1 MLKYIWRDKKQLI
14 IIIGIILV
22 CSIAIAIGIYAQVTN
37 SKITKT
43 KEEKREA
50 NYEDLKNNFDTIF
63 TNTVNKEGAVNVEN
77 ANVNY
82 DELIETKYDV
92 NEKKETKYSI
102 IAKIPL
108 FKKETETTKKIN
120 QEIFNTFG
128 GKIVD
133 IITNSSADTI
143 YNMGYVGYINDNILS
158 LVIKCTLKEGTKA
171 QRTIIQTYNYNIDED
186 RLVTLDEIMQK
197 RNLDK
202 EKVQNQITQEITK
215 LSKQNASFANQGYNV
230 YVRNPNDDIYKIENT
245 PNFFLGK
252 NKTLYL
258 VYAYGNNDYTSET
271 DLVIF

>member
-43 KEEKREA
+43 KEERIEA

-102 IAKIPL
+102 VAKIPL

-133 IITNSSADTI
+133 IITNSNTDTI
-143 YNMGYVGYINDNILS
+143 YNLGYVGYINDNILS

-186 RLVTLDEIMQK
+186 RIVTLDEIMQK

-230 YVRNPNDDIYKIENT
+230 YVRNPNDDIYKVKNT

>member
-43 KEEKREA
+43 KEEKIEA

-102 IAKIPL
+102 VAKIPL

-133 IITNSSADTI
+133 IITNSNTDTI
-143 YNMGYVGYINDNILS
+143 YNLGYVGYINDNILS

-186 RLVTLDEIMQK
+186 RIVTLDEIMQK

-202 EKVQNQITQEITK
+202 EKVQDQITQEITK

-230 YVRNPNDDIYKIENT
+230 YVRNPNDDIYKVENT
-245 PNFFLGK
+245 QNFFLGK

>member
-43 KEEKREA
+43 KEEKIEA

-63 TNTVNKEGAVNVEN
+63 TNTVNKEGAINVEN

-82 DELIETKYDV
+82 DELIETKYNV

-102 IAKIPL
+102 AAKIPL

-133 IITNSSADTI
+133 IITNSNTDTI
-143 YNMGYVGYINDNILS
+143 YNLGYVGYINDNILS

-186 RLVTLDEIMQK
+186 RIVTLDEIMQK

-230 YVRNPNDDIYKIENT
+230 YVRNPNDDIYKVENT

>member
-43 KEEKREA
+43 KEERIEA

-63 TNTVNKEGAVNVEN
+63 TNTVNKEGTVNVEN

-102 IAKIPL
+102 VAKIPL

-133 IITNSSADTI
+133 IITNSNTDTI
-143 YNMGYVGYINDNILS
+143 YNLGYVGYINDNILS

-186 RLVTLDEIMQK
+186 RIVTLDEIMQK

-230 YVRNPNDDIYKIENT
+230 YVRNPNDDIYKVENT

>member
-43 KEEKREA
+43 KEEKIEA

-63 TNTVNKEGAVNVEN
+63 TNTVNKEGAINVEN

-82 DELIETKYDV
+82 DELIETKYNV

-102 IAKIPL
+102 VAKIPL

-133 IITNSSADTI
+133 IITNSNTDTI
-143 YNMGYVGYINDNILS
+143 YNLGYVGYINDNILS

-186 RLVTLDEIMQK
+186 RIVTLDEIMQK

-215 LSKQNASFANQGYNV
+215 LSKQNTSFANQGYNV
-230 YVRNPNDDIYKIENT
+230 YVRNPNDDIYKVENT

>member
-43 KEEKREA
+43 KGEKIEA

-63 TNTVNKEGAVNVEN
+63 TNTVNKEGAINVGN

-82 DELIETKYDV
+82 DELIETKYNV

-102 IAKIPL
+102 VAKIPL

-133 IITNSSADTI
+133 IITNSNTDTI
-143 YNMGYVGYINDNILS
+143 YNLGYVGYINDNILS

-186 RLVTLDEIMQK
+186 RIVTLDEIMQK

-202 EKVQNQITQEITK
+202 GKVQNQITQEITK

-230 YVRNPNDDIYKIENT
+230 YVRNPNDDIYKVENT

>member
-43 KEEKREA
+43 KEEKIEA

-102 IAKIPL
+102 VAKIPL

-133 IITNSSADTI
+133 IITNSNTDTI
-143 YNMGYVGYINDNILS
+143 YNLGYVGYINDNILS

-186 RLVTLDEIMQK
+186 RIVTLDEIMQK

-202 EKVQNQITQEITK
+202 EKVQNQITEEITK

-230 YVRNPNDDIYKIENT
+230 YVRNPNDDIYKVENT

>member
-43 KEEKREA
+43 KEERIEA

-102 IAKIPL
+102 VAKIPL

-133 IITNSSADTI
+133 IITNSNTDTI
-143 YNMGYVGYINDNILS
+143 YNLGYVGYINDNILS

-186 RLVTLDEIMQK
+186 RIVTLDEIMQK

-215 LSKQNASFANQGYNV
+215 LSKQNTSFANQGYNV
-230 YVRNPNDDIYKIENT
+230 YVRNPNDDIYKVKNT

>member
-43 KEEKREA
+43 KEEKIEA

-63 TNTVNKEGAVNVEN
+63 TNTVNKEGAINVEN

-102 IAKIPL
+102 VAKIPL

-133 IITNSSADTI
+133 IITNSNTDTI
-143 YNMGYVGYINDNILS
+143 YNLGYVGYINDNILS

-186 RLVTLDEIMQK
+186 RIVTLDEIMQK

-230 YVRNPNDDIYKIENT
+230 YVRNPNDDIYKVENT

>member
-43 KEEKREA
+43 KEEKIEA

-63 TNTVNKEGAVNVEN
+63 TNTVNKEGAINVEN

-82 DELIETKYDV
+82 DELIETKYNV

-102 IAKIPL
+102 VAKIPL

-133 IITNSSADTI
+133 IITNSNTDTI
-143 YNMGYVGYINDNILS
+143 YNLGYVGYINDNILS

-186 RLVTLDEIMQK
+186 RIVTLDEIMQK

-202 EKVQNQITQEITK
+202 EKVQNQITQETTK

-230 YVRNPNDDIYKIENT
+230 YVRNPNDDIYKVENT

>member
-43 KEEKREA
+43 KEEKIEA

-102 IAKIPL
+102 VAKIPL

-133 IITNSSADTI
+133 IITNSNTDTI
-143 YNMGYVGYINDNILS
+143 YNLGYVGYINDNILS

-186 RLVTLDEIMQK
+186 RIVTLDEIMQK

-230 YVRNPNDDIYKIENT
+230 YVRNPNDDIYKVENT
-245 PNFFLGK
+245 QNFFLGK

>member
-43 KEEKREA
+43 KEEKIEA

-63 TNTVNKEGAVNVEN
+63 TNTVNKEGTVNVEN

-102 IAKIPL
+102 VAKIPL

-133 IITNSSADTI
+133 IITNSNTDTI
-143 YNMGYVGYINDNILS
+143 YNLGYVGYINDNILS

-186 RLVTLDEIMQK
+186 RIVTLDEIMQK

-230 YVRNPNDDIYKIENT
+230 YVRNPNDDIYKVENT

>member
-43 KEEKREA
+43 KEEKIEA

-63 TNTVNKEGAVNVEN
+63 TNTVNKEGAINVEN

-82 DELIETKYDV
+82 DELIETKYNV

-102 IAKIPL
+102 VAKIPL

-133 IITNSSADTI
+133 IITNSNTDTI
-143 YNMGYVGYINDNILS
+143 YNLGYVGYINDNILS

-186 RLVTLDEIMQK
+186 RIVTLDEIMQK

-202 EKVQNQITQEITK
+202 GKVQNQITQEITK

-230 YVRNPNDDIYKIENT
+230 YVRNPNDDIYKVENT

>member
-43 KEEKREA
+43 KGEKIEA

-63 TNTVNKEGAVNVEN
+63 TNTVNKEGAINVEN

-82 DELIETKYDV
+82 DELIETKYNV

-102 IAKIPL
+102 VAKIPL

-133 IITNSSADTI
+133 IITNSNTDTI
-143 YNMGYVGYINDNILS
+143 YNLGYVGYINDNILS

-186 RLVTLDEIMQK
+186 RIVTLDEIMQK

-230 YVRNPNDDIYKIENT
+230 YVRNPNDDIYKVENT

>member
-43 KEEKREA
+43 KKERIEA

-102 IAKIPL
+102 VAKIPL

-133 IITNSSADTI
+133 IITNSNTDTI
-143 YNMGYVGYINDNILS
+143 YNLGYVGYINDNILS

-186 RLVTLDEIMQK
+186 RIVTLDEIMQK

-230 YVRNPNDDIYKIENT
+230 YVRNPNDDIYKVENT

>member
-43 KEEKREA
+43 KEEKIEA

-63 TNTVNKEGAVNVEN
+63 TNTVNKEGAINVEN

-82 DELIETKYDV
+82 DELIETKYNV

-102 IAKIPL
+102 VAKIPL

-133 IITNSSADTI
+133 IITNSNTDTI
-143 YNMGYVGYINDNILS
+143 YNLGYVGYINDNILS

-186 RLVTLDEIMQK
+186 RTVTLDEIMQK

-230 YVRNPNDDIYKIENT
+230 YVRNPNDDMYKLENT

>member
-43 KEEKREA
+43 KEERIEA

-102 IAKIPL
+102 VAKIPL

-133 IITNSSADTI
+133 IIINSNTDTI
-143 YNMGYVGYINDNILS
+143 YNLGYVGYINDNILS

-186 RLVTLDEIMQK
+186 RIVTLDEIMQK

-202 EKVQNQITQEITK
+202 EKVQDQITQEITK

-230 YVRNPNDDIYKIENT
+230 YVRNPNDDIYKVENT

>member
-43 KEEKREA
+43 KEERIEA

-82 DELIETKYDV
+82 DELIETKYNV

-102 IAKIPL
+102 VAKIPL

-133 IITNSSADTI
+133 IITNSNTDTI
-143 YNMGYVGYINDNILS
+143 YNLGYVGYINDNILS

-186 RLVTLDEIMQK
+186 RIVTLDEIMQK
-197 RNLDK
+197 RK
-202 EKVQNQITQEITK
+202 KKKYKTK
-215 LSKQNASFANQGYNV
+215 
-230 YVRNPNDDIYKIENT
+230 
-245 PNFFLGK
+245 
-252 NKTLYL
+252 
-258 VYAYGNNDYTSET
+258 
-271 DLVIF
+271 

>member
-43 KEEKREA
+43 KEERIEA

-102 IAKIPL
+102 VAKIPL

-133 IITNSSADTI
+133 IITNSNTDTI
-143 YNMGYVGYINDNILS
+143 YNLGYVGYINDNILS

-171 QRTIIQTYNYNIDED
+171 QRTIIQTYNYNIDKD
-186 RLVTLDEIMQK
+186 RIVTLDEIMQK

-230 YVRNPNDDIYKIENT
+230 YVRNPNDDIYKVENT

>member
-43 KEEKREA
+43 KEEKIEA

-63 TNTVNKEGAVNVEN
+63 TNNVNKEGAINVEN

-82 DELIETKYDV
+82 DELIETKYNV

-102 IAKIPL
+102 VAKIPL

-133 IITNSSADTI
+133 IITNSNTDTI
-143 YNMGYVGYINDNILS
+143 FNLGYVGYINDNILS

-186 RLVTLDEIMQK
+186 RIVTLDEIMQK

-215 LSKQNASFANQGYNV
+215 LSKQNTSFANQGYNV
-230 YVRNPNDDIYKIENT
+230 YVRNPNDDIYKVENT

>member
-43 KEEKREA
+43 KEEKIEA

-63 TNTVNKEGAVNVEN
+63 TNTVNKEGAINVEN

-82 DELIETKYDV
+82 DELIETKYNV

-102 IAKIPL
+102 VAKIPL

-133 IITNSSADTI
+133 IITNSNTDTI
-143 YNMGYVGYINDNILS
+143 YNLGYVGYINDNILS

-186 RLVTLDEIMQK
+186 RIVTLDEIMQK

-215 LSKQNASFANQGYNV
+215 LSKQNASFAKP
-230 YVRNPNDDIYKIENT
+230 RI
-245 PNFFLGK
+245 
-252 NKTLYL
+252 
-258 VYAYGNNDYTSET
+258 
-271 DLVIF
+271 

>member
-43 KEEKREA
+43 KGEKIEA

-63 TNTVNKEGAVNVEN
+63 TNTVNKEGAINVEN

-82 DELIETKYDV
+82 DELIETKYNV

-102 IAKIPL
+102 VAKIPL

-133 IITNSSADTI
+133 IITNSNTDTI
-143 YNMGYVGYINDNILS
+143 YNLGYVGYINDNILS

-171 QRTIIQTYNYNIDED
+171 QRTIIQTYNYNMDED
-186 RLVTLDEIMQK
+186 RIVTLDEIMQK

-230 YVRNPNDDIYKIENT
+230 YVRNPNDDIYKVENT